1 MKTIT
6 YYQFMQYDG
15 GDRHYPK
22 EPAFLNK
29 EDADEFVRGNVYDHF
44 DKKTVTVYES
54 LEEYKETKSEQV
66 KAQAIA
72 KLTEVEKRALGLI

>member
-6 YYQFMQYDG
+6 YYQYMEWDG
-15 GDRHYPK
+15 VDSHLSK

-29 EDADEFVRGNVYDHF
+29 EDADRFLGDNKYDHF
-44 DKKTVTVYES
+44 AKVTVPVYES
-54 LEEYKETKSEQV
+54 LEEYEEVSGGRV
-66 KAQAIA
+66 KAQALA